1 MYFGLSIYCR
11 SVIVVTSIELV
22 FNSNEVVLSLDPKN
36 YENKRIFISHSINAS
51 SFMFRQS

>member
-36 YENKRIFISHSINAS
+36 Y
-51 SFMFRQS
+51 